1 MKPEHRCRCK
11 SIQNLKSTKL
21 QDCIKAWVLFCLRFT
36 KYRQNVWQNIQKI
49 IIKNEK
55 GENKSNIKNNNNN
68 KKKTTTKKKKKKKK
82 KNLVSFDMAMKSNL
96 GYVLCHYHFLSF
108 FFCAARCFCLCPSS
122 RMPFQSSEGLSGY
135 LLAIILI
142 LFENRLPWLGIFVN
156 YSLSAMRSL

>member
-1 MKPEHRCRCK
+1 MKPEHRYRCK

-68 KKKTTTKKKKKKKK
+68 KKQNKKKKTKKKKKRKNNNNNNKKK
-82 KNLVSFDMAMKSNL
+82 IWGSFDMAMKSNL
-96 GYVLCHYHFLSF
+96 GYVLCHYHFLRF
-108 FFCAARCFCLCPSS
+108 FFVQLVVFV
-122 RMPFQSSEGLSGY
+122 Y
-135 LLAIILI
+135 V
-142 LFENRLPWLGIFVN
+142 RLPECHFKVLRVFQGIC
-156 YSLSAMRSL
+156 LQ